1 MTLLL
6 RVLRAW
12 LLPAGVLLAALHA
25 ALPATGTAAEKPS
38 PALDWVWAE
47 TRIGLPAAITGRLPV
62 FGRVRD
68 RAVAAYLER
77 GEKGAQG
84 KKGADAGTD
93 VKLPVVVVL
102 HGCTGIGAEAES
114 YRFTLPFQGFAVF
127 IPDSFARPG
136 RRPNC
141 NPYRRTT
148 NLTPG
153 VEKLRLEEVAD
164 ILRRLAAIPWVDSRR
179 LYLIGFSEGG
189 VAAAQ
194 YAGRAFR
201 RIVITAWHCHGRDGA
216 RGIAIPPDI
225 PLLTIIGENDPWYRS
240 RPGRDCSAFFA
251 GRRQARALRLPG
263 STHAVLT
270 SVSGADAE
278 TARRAI
284 GEFLREDND

>member
-1 MTLLL
+1 MVSLLFSLCRLPGPGLALLL
-6 RVLRAW
+6 LLAS
-12 LLPAGVLLAALHA
+12 LPAMAAGA
-25 ALPATGTAAEKPS
+25 GTS
-38 PALDWVWAE
+38 ALDLVWAE
-47 TRIGLPAAITGRLPV
+47 TRIGLPATITGRLPV

-68 RAVAAYLER
+68 RALAAYL
-77 GEKGAQG
+77 GSGKGQ
-84 KKGADAGTD
+84 AG
-93 VKLPVVVVL
+93 VKVPAAVVL

-153 VEKLRLEEVAD
+153 VERLRLEEVAD
-164 ILRRLAAIPWVDSRR
+164 ILHRLSAIPWVDSRR
-179 LYLIGFSEGG
+179 LYLVGFSEGG

-194 YAGRAFR
+194 YGGHAFR

-216 RGIAIPPDI
+216 RGIAVPPEI
-225 PLLTIIGENDPWYRS
+225 PLLTIIGENDPWYRN

-251 GRRQARALRLPG
+251 GRRNARALRLKG
-263 STHAVLT
+263 ARHALLT
-270 SVSGADAE
+270 SANGAAADA
-278 TARRAI
+278 ARRAI
-284 GEFLREDND
+284 GKFLNAEGE

>member
-1 MTLLL
+1 VESFLFSLCRLPGVGPVLLL
-6 RVLRAW
+6 LIV
-12 LLPAGVLLAALHA
+12 LLPARMAGAA
-25 ALPATGTAAEKPS
+25 GGGS
-38 PALDWVWAE
+38 SALDLVWAE
-47 TRIGLPAAITGRLPV
+47 TRIGLPATITGHLPV

-68 RAVAAYLER
+68 RALADYLEP
-77 GEKGAQG
+77 GKGQ
-84 KKGADAGTD
+84 AG
-93 VKLPVVVVL
+93 VKVPAVVVL

-148 NLTPG
+148 NLAPG
-153 VEKLRLEEVAD
+153 VEKLRLEEVED
-164 ILRRLAAIPWVDSRR
+164 LLRRLSAIPWIDQRR

-194 YAGRAFR
+194 YGGHAFR

-216 RGIAIPPDI
+216 RGIAVPPEI

-251 GRRQARALRLPG
+251 GRENARALRLKG
-263 STHAVLT
+263 ARHALLT
-270 SVSGADAE
+270 SANGAAADA
-278 TARRAI
+278 ARRAI
-284 GEFLREDND
+284 GEFLNADDE